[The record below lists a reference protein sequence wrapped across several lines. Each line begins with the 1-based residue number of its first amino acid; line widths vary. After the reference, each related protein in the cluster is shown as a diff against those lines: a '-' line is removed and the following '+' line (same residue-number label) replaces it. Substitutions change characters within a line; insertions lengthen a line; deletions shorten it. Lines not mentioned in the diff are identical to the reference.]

1 MPAATNLLDQRKP
14 ARRMAEIP
22 GDVLAALNCGETD
35 SRNLVEWLACDQGKL
50 AAAVFPTVG
59 LDKHIAAARAA
70 VDALAK
76 PTAMQQTRSIGLVLA
91 EHVDVRTS
99 PRSAFQRLLAHR
111 SDIVRSWLAFV
122 VGVRSELSLDQRL
135 SAIRPLAAD
144 PHFGVREIA
153 WMGVRPAIEQEL
165 LPAIET
171 LAGWSL
177 DPHDEIRRF
186 ASEATRPCGVWCN
199 HLTALKAE
207 PELALPILEP
217 LASDPAKYVR
227 DSVGNW
233 LNDASKSQ
241 PAWVEKVCSRWQ
253 KQSRT
258 SETAYIVGRALRTL
272 RKVAK

>member
-1 MPAATNLLDQRKP
+1 MPATTNLLDQRKP

-22 GDVLAALNCGETD
+22 RDVLAALNRGETD
-35 SRNLVEWLACDQGKL
+35 SRNLVEWLACDQRKL
-50 AAAVFPTVG
+50 AAAVFPKVG
-59 LDKHIAAARAA
+59 LEKHAVAAQAA
-70 VDALAK
+70 VDALTK
-76 PTAMQQTRSIGLVLA
+76 PTAMQQTRAIGLVLA

-99 PRSAFQRLLAHR
+99 PRSAFGRLLAHR

-122 VGVRSELSLDQRL
+122 VGTQPALSLDQRL

-153 WMGVRPAIEQEL
+153 WMGVRPAIEREL
-165 LPAIET
+165 VPAIDL
-171 LAGWSL
+171 LAAWSL
-177 DPHDEIRRF
+177 DPHEGIRRF
-186 ASEATRPCGVWCN
+186 GSEATRPCGVWCN

-207 PELALPILEP
+207 PELALPILDP
-217 LASDPAKYVR
+217 LASDGAKYVR

-241 PAWVEKVCSRWQ
+241 PAWVENVCRRWQ
-253 KQSRT
+253 RKSRT

-272 RKVAK
+272 RKAAT